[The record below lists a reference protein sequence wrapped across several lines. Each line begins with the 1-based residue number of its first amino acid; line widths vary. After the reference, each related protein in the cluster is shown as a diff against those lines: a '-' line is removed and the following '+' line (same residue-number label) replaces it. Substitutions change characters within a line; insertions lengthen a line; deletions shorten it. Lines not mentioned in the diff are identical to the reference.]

1 MTTLLQSRA
10 VRTERF
16 PNRHVDGRMSPQRAK
31 EAAVLYDAFRLA
43 DSSTSKP
50 QHDGY
55 ITSLKGRL
63 HKGTVRLFDHLLL
76 FARNWFER
84 GARQEAVEAV
94 FHTAL
99 AIVRGWYGEKDSTIE
114 LATLA
119 KNETIAQAN
128 ADVAEW
134 DLANNPSP
142 HVIAHA
148 EAMCSVHLIQLSRLV
163 QRLREMKHAQQLPPA
178 A

>member
-1 MTTLLQSRA
+1 MKTLTHSL
-10 VRTERF
+10 VYEREKF
-16 PNRHVDGRMSPQRAK
+16 PNRHVDGRMSPARMK
-31 EAAVLYDAFRLA
+31 EASVLYDAFRFA
-43 DSSTSKP
+43 DASTTKP
-50 QHDGY
+50 QEDSY

-63 HKGTVRLFDHLLL
+63 QKGTVRLFDHLLL

-94 FHTAL
+94 FHTML
-99 AIVRGWYGEKDSTIE
+99 SIVRSWYKDRDGAAD

-119 KNETIAQAN
+119 KNETIAQAH
-128 ADVAEW
+128 ADIEQWDLVHPTPLVVAE
-134 DLANNPSP
+134 
-142 HVIAHA
+142 A
-148 EAMCSVHLIQLSRLV
+148 EAALSVHMIQLSRLV